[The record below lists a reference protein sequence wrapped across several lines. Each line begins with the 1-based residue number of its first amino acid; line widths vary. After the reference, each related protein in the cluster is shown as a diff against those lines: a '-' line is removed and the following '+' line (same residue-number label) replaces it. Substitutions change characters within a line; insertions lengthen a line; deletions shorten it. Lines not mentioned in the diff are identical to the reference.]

1 MLKSIIFSF
10 VKLFPPELSHSIV
23 IILLRLNPFPRIKI
37 KKDSALKIN
46 LLGYKLSNPLGL
58 AAGFDKNGD
67 ALNGLIKLN
76 FSFIEIGTITPL
88 AQDGNK
94 LPRVHRFYKEKAIVN
109 SLGFPNKGI
118 NCLVEKLSKLRVNHR
133 LGSEPIIGVNIG
145 CNKKTQDPAED
156 YITCL
161 RKVYTLADYVAIN
174 ISSPNTPGLRNL
186 QKKEKLE
193 SLLKK
198 INFER
203 LNLEKVCKRFLPLVV
218 KVSPDLK
225 EQTLKDLVNLSIKYK
240 FNGIIATNTT
250 INKNLISES
259 EKNIPDGGISGKPLF
274 EKSNNILKN
283 IKKYSKND
291 LQIIGLGGIDDGKT
305 ANEKLIL
312 GASAIQIYTG
322 LVFKGP
328 SLIENILHD
337 LSIIKEINNT
347 NYD

>member
-76 FSFIEIGTITPL
+76 FSFIEVGTITPL

-118 NCLVEKLSKLRVNHR
+118 NFLVEKLSKLRVNHC